1 MVIAKDESDT
11 VKILLAN
18 RFQEAIDEVA
28 MRLDQIGSEDYLSA
42 WTQGDW
48 KEREGT
54 AAEVAHE
61 VASQLEEEFSDEKLA
76 SLVEEIGA

>member
-1 MVIAKDESDT
+1 MVVAKDETDT

-28 MRLDQIGSEDYLSA
+28 MRLDQIGSDDYLSA
-42 WTQGDW
+42 WTQSEWIARDGS
-48 KEREGT
+48 
-54 AAEVAHE
+54 AAEVAQE
-61 VASQLEEEFSDEKLA
+61 VTSQLEAEFTDEKLA